1 MKNNN
6 TFTYDLPNSEES
18 RAGAKAFVQAMIKA
32 KKSTK
37 RHNKKGDISN
47 ISNKEWFGLHDT
59 SSQILL
65 DAAGD
70 NLSQH
75 TIGVILTVAEFL
87 NDNWLNGY
95 SLDQSFESLELEA
108 SLTKKQVENKR
119 QKFSDECDE
128 GMAEEN
134 NVISLCAFRNK

>member
-1 MKNNN
+1 MDNN
-6 TFTYDLPNSEES
+6 TFTYTLPNSKES

-37 RHNKKGDISN
+37 SHNKKSDTST
-47 ISNKEWFGLHDT
+47 KEWFGLHDT

-65 DAAGD
+65 AAAGD

-75 TIGVILTVAEFL
+75 TIGVILTLAEFL
-87 NDNWLNGY
+87 NDNWINGY

-119 QKFSDECDE
+119 QKFSDGLDEC
-128 GMAEEN
+128 MSEEN

>member
-37 RHNKKGDISN
+37 GHNKKGGIST
-47 ISNKEWFGLHDT
+47 KEWYGLHDT

-70 NLSQH
+70 NLSQR
-75 TIGVILTVAEFL
+75 TIGVILTFAEFL
-87 NDNWLNGY
+87 NDNWINGY
-95 SLDQSFESLELEA
+95 SLDESFESLELEA

-128 GMAEEN
+128 GMAEKN

>member
-1 MKNNN
+1 MDKD
-6 TFTYDLPNSEES
+6 TFTQALPNSEES

-37 RHNKKGDISN
+37 SHNKKGST
-47 ISNKEWFGLHDT
+47 STKEWYGLFDT

-75 TIGVILTVAEFL
+75 TIGVILTLAEFL
-87 NDNWLNGY
+87 NDNWISGY
-95 SLDQSFESLELEA
+95 SSDESFESLELEA

>member
-6 TFTYDLPNSEES
+6 TFTYALPNSKET
-18 RAGAKAFVQAMIKA
+18 RAGAKACVQAIIEAEKSIK
-32 KKSTK
+32 S
-37 RHNKKGDISN
+37 HKKGSIST
-47 ISNKEWFGLHDT
+47 KEWFGLHDT

-75 TIGVILTVAEFL
+75 TIGVILTFAEFL
-87 NDNWLNGY
+87 NDDWINALTPDLKSWKP
-95 SLDQSFESLELEA
+95 EA
-108 SLTKKQVENKR
+108 SLTKKQVEDKR
-119 QKFSDECDE
+119 QKFSDGLDE
-128 GMAEEN
+128 FMSEEN